1 MRLITIFSFIS
12 LFCLSAIAQQSHN
25 YKEIPINLTA
35 DQGEYD
41 AIAGRATYIGN
52 VNITQGK
59 MNLTGDKVVIHIKDN
74 EVTMIESWGK
84 LATFHYAP
92 QNEPP
97 IDGRGEYM
105 KYTIATSTVHI
116 NGQAYVKQEK
126 NETYGETLT
135 YNLAKEQVTG
145 KRVNM
150 TLIPKSGS

>member
-1 MRLITIFSFIS
+1 MRLITICS
-12 LFCLSAIAQQSHN
+12 LIAAFLSHQAIAQNSDN

-41 AIAGRATYIGN
+41 AIKGLATYTGN
-52 VNITQGK
+52 VDITQGE
-59 MNLTGDKVVIHIKDN
+59 MNLKGDKVLIHVKDG
-74 EVTMIESWGK
+74 EVTLIEAWGK

-92 QNEPP
+92 KNEPP

-116 NGQAYVKQEK
+116 EGQAYVKQEK
-126 NETYGETLT
+126 NETSGATLT
-135 YNLAKEQVTG
+135 YNLAKEQVSG

-150 TLIPKSGS
+150 ILTPKSN